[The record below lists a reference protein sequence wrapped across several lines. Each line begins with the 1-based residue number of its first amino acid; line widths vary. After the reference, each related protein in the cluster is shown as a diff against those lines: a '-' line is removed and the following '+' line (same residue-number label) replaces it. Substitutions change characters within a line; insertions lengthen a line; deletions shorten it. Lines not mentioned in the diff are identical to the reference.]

1 MLISLINRISTIL
14 LVLILFSETAFPL
27 PLSRTCFTVAEDSG
41 DLYLGEEIVAD
52 TNTHRRDM
60 ISYSIGLTPSTT
72 LGLSWSMLN
81 YKLYGGESQPGDAI
95 VDLWHY
101 TGRYLYD
108 RLDTGINLSYRIP
121 FGPDPGIDGKWKN
134 LSVGRS
140 ELKIT
145 PVLSIRITEN
155 ELFSINLGYVFRES
169 RDENFF
175 DGLKGNL
182 KDKNTYSSFFGLN
195 PSDKDSFL
203 SSEKL
208 SDDYITA
215 ACSIVETRF
224 YPVVLYSELYYAFT
238 DFKDDAGVPSTGVEG
253 EGGSLAK
260 ISAGGKYFIR
270 DSVFCNVYGILNPLY
285 SGTDFRWG
293 AGAALNIFF

>member
-1 MLISLINRISTIL
+1 MFISLINKISTIL
-14 LVLILFSETAFPL
+14 LVLILFSGPVFAL
-27 PLSRTCFTVAEDSG
+27 PLSRTCYTVAEDAG
-41 DLYLGEEIVAD
+41 DLYLGEEVVAD
-52 TNTHRRDM
+52 IYAHRRDM
-60 ISYSIGLTPSTT
+60 ISYNIGLTHATT

-81 YKLYGGESQPGDAI
+81 YKLYGGESQPGDAVI
-95 VDLWHY
+95 DLWHY
-101 TGRYLYD
+101 TGRYLYE

-121 FGPDPGIDGKWKN
+121 FGPDPGIDKKWKN

-145 PVLSIRITEN
+145 PVFSIRVTEN

-169 RDENFF
+169 RDENLY
-175 DGLKGNL
+175 DGLNGNL
-182 KDKNTYSSFFGLN
+182 KDKNAYASLFGLN
-195 PSDKDSFL
+195 PFDKDSFL

-224 YPVVLYSELYYAFT
+224 YPVILYSELYYAFT
-238 DFKDDAGVPSTGVEG
+238 DFKDDAGVPYTGVEG

-270 DSVFCNVYGILNPLY
+270 ESVFCSIYGIFNPFY
-285 SGTDFRWG
+285 SGEEFRWG
-293 AGAALNIFF
+293 TGAAVNIFF